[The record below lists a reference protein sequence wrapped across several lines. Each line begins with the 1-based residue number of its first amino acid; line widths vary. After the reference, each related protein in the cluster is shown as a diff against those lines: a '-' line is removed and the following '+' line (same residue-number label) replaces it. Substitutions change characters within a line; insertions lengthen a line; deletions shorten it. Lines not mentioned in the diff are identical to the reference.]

1 MTRRPNI
8 LVFVTDD
15 HARWALPAYG
25 GVAFDTPV
33 LNALGARGTVFDNA
47 YTPCPVCSPARASLL
62 TGLMPSQHGV
72 RDFIAAAPE
81 FHEQD
86 WLAGFDTLPEQL
98 ARIGYRCGL
107 SGKWHLGRDETPARG
122 FSFWLAMSG
131 AYPVHHGGTQEL
143 SRDGVLHTHHG
154 FLTEAITRGALDFLN
169 SQPDDQPF
177 FLLVG
182 YYATH
187 SPWQGQPQAL
197 VDAAR
202 QAPWLPHAD
211 DTVPAGFHLL
221 NIERPPQGQEAEA
234 VLNYRAAVA
243 DIDAGIGRILEAITG
258 DTLTVYTADH
268 GLALGQ
274 QGIWGKGN
282 ATRPP
287 NLFDT
292 SVRIPMILS
301 QPGKIAAGAREGRC
315 FDHCDFYATLRTAAG
330 LTAPE
335 TDGLPRPGRPLGA
348 PKAVQVCE
356 YGDAARIIGPGASG
370 ERRPDMDTTG
380 RLGPALTAFYDDLDC
395 PPPWD
400 WQPPA
405 APRFNR
411 TEAWTPQTTRPTTRL
426 A

>member
-1 MTRRPNI
+1 MSGQPNI
-8 LVFVTDD
+8 LVFLTDD
-15 HARWALPAYG
+15 HARWALPTYG
-25 GVAFDTPV
+25 GAAFEV
-33 LNALGARGTVFDNA
+33 GALEALAARGTVMENA
-47 YTPCPVCSPARASLL
+47 FTPCPVCSPARASAL

-81 FHEQD
+81 FHSRD
-86 WLAGFDTLPEQL
+86 WLEGLDTLPEQL
-98 ARIGYRCGL
+98 TRAGYRCGL

-122 FSFWLAMSG
+122 FAFWNAMSG
-131 AYPVHHGGTQEL
+131 AYPVHHDSTPEI
-143 SRDGVLHTHHG
+143 SRDGVPGTHAG
-154 FLTEAITRGALDFLN
+154 PLTEAITQGALDFLA
-169 SQPDDQPF
+169 SQPDDRP
-177 FLLVG
+177 FLLLVA

-187 SPWQGQPQAL
+187 SPWQGQPPAR
-197 VDAAR
+197 VEAAR
-202 QAPWLPHAD
+202 QAPWTPQAGD
-211 DTVPAGFHLL
+211 PVPAGYDRI
-221 NIERPPQGQEAEA
+221 NPERPPEGHEAEA

-243 DIDAGIGRILEAITG
+243 EIDAGVGRILDAAGG
-258 DTLTVYTADH
+258 DTLIVYTADH

-274 QGIWGKGN
+274 HGLWGKGN
-282 ATRPP
+282 ATRPQ

-301 QPGKIAAGAREGRC
+301 QPGQIAAGAREGRF
-315 FDHCDFYATLRTAAG
+315 FDHCDLYATLRTAAG

-356 YGDAARIIGPGASG
+356 YGDAARIIGPGGSG
-370 ERRPDMDTTG
+370 ERRPGLDTTG
-380 RLGPALTAFYDDLDC
+380 PLGPALSAFYDDQDC
-395 PPPWD
+395 PPPWG

-411 TEAWTPQTTRPTTRL
+411 TEAWTPQTTPPTTRL